1 MDSLAASFPLEEL
14 VQTLVSSIDFQ
25 NQNLASLRLLAY
37 IMAFY
42 FFKGE
47 RVKNHLDRMTD
58 MHIRTTI

>member
-1 MDSLAASFPLEEL
+1 MASFPLEEF
-14 VQTLVSSIDFQ
+14 VQFIVSSIDF
-25 NQNLASLRLLAY
+25 QNLASLRLLTY

-58 MHIRTTI
+58 VHVHTTI